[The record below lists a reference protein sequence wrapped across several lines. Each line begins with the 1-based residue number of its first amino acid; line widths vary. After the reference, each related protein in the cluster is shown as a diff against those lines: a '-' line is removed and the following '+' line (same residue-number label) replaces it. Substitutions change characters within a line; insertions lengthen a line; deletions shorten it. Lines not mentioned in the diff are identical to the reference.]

1 MVHTGESFGVG
12 TVVGF
17 PSFLTC
23 PASAGAVPAV
33 PARRGRTTCPLF
45 PLPLD
50 APPPSRPTPSPVT
63 DPLTLIP
70 SPARPP
76 DLTRVPSQAA
86 TTATAIDP
94 DLDPCPGPGL
104 APGSGPKALS
114 DSPCAPAPGQDAADR
129 PARVGT
135 FLPAR
140 VQALLPARSAANA
153 RRLRFALMLLPLALL
168 AVWAAVDWRTVHDGA
183 VRLASADLRWLL
195 AGVVFTALC
204 SVASACVRQG
214 AVPERLPPG
223 QLLAVQFAAGAAGH
237 ALPGN
242 IGAHAVVLRFLR
254 GRGMPLARAT
264 SSLALYSAVKP
275 VAKTLVIVA
284 FVVAFPG
291 TLRLAELLP
300 KGETLAL
307 VGAITGVSLAAV
319 VTLITTVRPLR
330 RPLIGGLRSAL
341 TDTRLVHSRPVRAL
355 SLWGGA
361 AAFPLCQG
369 AVVASVGS
377 SLGLPVSWTQMLFA
391 YLVAS
396 TAAGAVPAPGGLG
409 PMDAALVF
417 ALVAFGAPAT
427 LATTTVIGYRVLT
440 VWLPL
445 LPGTLVLSALV
456 RAKVL

>member
-1 MVHTGESFGVG
+1 M
-12 TVVGF
+12 
-17 PSFLTC
+17 
-23 PASAGAVPAV
+23 
-33 PARRGRTTCPLF
+33 F

-50 APPPSRPTPSPVT
+50 APRPSRPTPSPVT

-70 SPARPP
+70 SPARPL
-76 DLTRVPSQAA
+76 DLTQVPS
-86 TTATAIDP
+86 TAT
-94 DLDPCPGPGL
+94 GPGL
-104 APGSGPKALS
+104 DTKALS
-114 DSPCAPAPGQDAADR
+114 DASCALTPLASPTPLAGGTAACDPASSPCASTPDVSTPGQDAGGR
-129 PARVGT
+129 PARPGA

-140 VQALLPARSAANA
+140 VLALLPARSAVNG
-153 RRLRFALMLLPLALL
+153 RRLRFALTLLPVALL

-183 VRLASADLRWLL
+183 VRLASADFRWLL

-254 GRGMPLARAT
+254 RRDIPLARAT

-319 VTLITTVRPLR
+319 VTLVTTVRPLR

-341 TDTRLVHSRPVRAL
+341 TDTRLVHSCPVRAL

-361 AAFPLCQG
+361 VAFPLCQG

-445 LPGTLVLSALV
+445 LPGALVLSALV

>member
-1 MVHTGESFGVG
+1 M
-12 TVVGF
+12 
-17 PSFLTC
+17 
-23 PASAGAVPAV
+23 
-33 PARRGRTTCPLF
+33 F

-50 APPPSRPTPSPVT
+50 APPPSRPTAPIPVPDT
-63 DPLTLIP
+63 APVPIP
-70 SPARPP
+70 AP
-76 DLTRVPSQAA
+76 D
-86 TTATAIDP
+86 TAP
-94 DLDPCPGPGL
+94 DPCTSRLP
-104 APGSGPKALS
+104 
-114 DSPCAPAPGQDAADR
+114 
-129 PARVGT
+129 
-135 FLPAR
+135 LPAGLR
-140 VQALLPARSAANA
+140 RLLPARSPATM
-153 RRLRFALMLLPLALL
+153 RRLRLAFSLLPLVLL
-168 AVWAAVDWRTVHDGA
+168 GVWAAVDWRTVHGGA
-183 VRLASADLRWLL
+183 VRLASAHPLWLL
-195 AGVVFTALC
+195 AGVFFTGLC
-204 SVASACVRQG
+204 SVASACIRQG

-223 QLLAVQFAAGAAGH
+223 QLLATQFAAGAAGH

-254 GRGMPLARAT
+254 RRGIPLARAT
-264 SSLALYSAVKP
+264 TSLALYSAVKP
-275 VAKTLVIVA
+275 IAKTVVILA
-284 FVVAFPG
+284 FLVAFPG

-307 VGAITGVSLAAV
+307 VGAISAVSLAAV

-330 RPLIGGLRSAL
+330 QPLIGGLRNAL

-355 SLWGGA
+355 ALWGGA

-377 SLGLPVSWTQMLFA
+377 SLGLPVSWPQMLFA

-417 ALVAFGAPAT
+417 TLVAFGAPAA
-427 LATTTVIGYRVLT
+427 LATTTVIGYRLLT
-440 VWLPL
+440 IWLPL

>member
-12 TVVGF
+12 TVLGF

-70 SPARPP
+70 SPARPS
-76 DLTRVPSQAA
+76 DVTRVPSQA
-86 TTATAIDP
+86 TAPAIDP
-94 DLDPCPGPGL
+94 DPGPGHGL
-104 APGSGPKALS
+104 APCSGPKALS
-114 DSPCAPAPGQDAADR
+114 DSPCAPGQDTADR
-129 PARVGT
+129 PARVGA

-183 VRLASADLRWLL
+183 VRLASADPRWLL

-445 LPGTLVLSALV
+445 LPGTFVLSALV

>member
-1 MVHTGESFGVG
+1 M
-12 TVVGF
+12 
-17 PSFLTC
+17 
-23 PASAGAVPAV
+23 
-33 PARRGRTTCPLF
+33 F

-50 APPPSRPTPSPVT
+50 APPPSRPTPPPVP
-63 DPLTLIP
+63 DPITLIP
-70 SPARPP
+70 SPAPAP
-76 DLTRVPSQAA
+76 DLTQVPCQAA
-86 TTATAIDP
+86 APERTTVADHTTAAGRTAVSAPVPDFTKVPAPDPTTVSAPVP
-94 DLDPCPGPGL
+94 DLTVGPALGPAAVCDLVPGP
-104 APGSGPKALS
+104 ASGP
-114 DSPCAPAPGQDAADR
+114 R
-129 PARVGT
+129 PARSPA

-140 VQALLPARSAANA
+140 VQALLPARSAANG
-153 RRLRFALMLLPLALL
+153 RRLRLALTLLPLLL
-168 AVWAAVDWRTVHDGA
+168 LVVWATVDWRTVHGGA
-183 VRLASADLRWLL
+183 VRLASADFRWLL
-195 AGVVFTALC
+195 AGAFFTAMC

-223 QLLAVQFAAGAAGH
+223 QLLATQFAAGAAGH

-254 GRGMPLARAT
+254 GRGIPLARAT
-264 SSLALYSAVKP
+264 TSLALYSAVKP
-275 VAKTLVIVA
+275 VAKTLVILA

-291 TLRLAELLP
+291 TLRLAEILP
-300 KGETLAL
+300 EGDTLAL
-307 VGAITGVSLAAV
+307 VGAITAVSLAAV

-330 RPLIGGLRSAL
+330 RPLIGGLRTAL
-341 TDTRLVHSRPVRAL
+341 NDTRLVHSRPVRAL
-355 SLWGGA
+355 ALWGGA

-377 SLGLPVSWTQMLFA
+377 SLGLPVSWPQMLFA

-417 ALVAFGAPAT
+417 TLVAFGAPAT

>member
-1 MVHTGESFGVG
+1 M
-12 TVVGF
+12 
-17 PSFLTC
+17 
-23 PASAGAVPAV
+23 
-33 PARRGRTTCPLF
+33 F

-50 APPPSRPTPSPVT
+50 APPPSRPTPSPVP
-63 DPLTLIP
+63 DPTTLIP
-70 SPARPP
+70 SPAPAP
-76 DLTRVPSQAA
+76 DLTQVPGQASV
-86 TTATAIDP
+86 P
-94 DLDPCPGPGL
+94 DLSAAIPDPARALTLTPVPGSTPLPDLGGVRDSALDLTPVTGTAPDLGLTAVSEPAADLTPGP
-104 APGSGPKALS
+104 APTPTAVCDPVPG
-114 DSPCAPAPGQDAADR
+114 PAPDPR
-129 PARVGT
+129 PTRPLA
-135 FLPAR
+135 FLPACSP
-140 VQALLPARSAANA
+140 VAA
-153 RRLRFALMLLPLALL
+153 RRLRLALALLPLALL
-168 AVWAAVDWRTVHDGA
+168 AVWATVDWRTVHGGA

-195 AGVVFTALC
+195 AGAFFTALC

-214 AVPERLPPG
+214 AVPERLPLG
-223 QLLAVQFAAGAAGH
+223 QLLATQFAAGAAGH

-254 GRGMPLARAT
+254 GRGIPLARAT

-275 VAKTLVIVA
+275 VAKTLVILA

-300 KGETLAL
+300 EGETLAL
-307 VGAITGVSLAAV
+307 VGAITAVSLAAM

-330 RPLIGGLRSAL
+330 RPLMGGLRTAL
-341 TDTRLVHSRPVRAL
+341 NDTRLVHSRPVRAL
-355 SLWGGA
+355 ALWGGA

-369 AVVASVGS
+369 AVLASVGS
-377 SLGLPVSWTQMLFA
+377 SLGLPVSWPQMLFA

-417 ALVAFGAPAT
+417 TLVAFGAPAT

>member
-12 TVVGF
+12 TVLGF

-70 SPARPP
+70 SPARPS
-76 DLTRVPSQAA
+76 DVTRVPSQA
-86 TTATAIDP
+86 TAPAIDP
-94 DLDPCPGPGL
+94 DLDPGPGHGL
-104 APGSGPKALS
+104 APCSGPKALS
-114 DSPCAPAPGQDAADR
+114 DSPCAPGQDTADR
-129 PARVGT
+129 PARVGA

-183 VRLASADLRWLL
+183 VRLASADPRWLL

-445 LPGTLVLSALV
+445 LPGTFVLSALV

>member
-1 MVHTGESFGVG
+1 M
-12 TVVGF
+12 
-17 PSFLTC
+17 
-23 PASAGAVPAV
+23 
-33 PARRGRTTCPLF
+33 F

-50 APPPSRPTPSPVT
+50 APPPSRPTPSPVP
-63 DPLTLIP
+63 DPITLIP
-70 SPARPP
+70 SPALAP
-76 DLTRVPSQAA
+76 DLTHVPAQASV
-86 TTATAIDP
+86 P
-94 DLDPCPGPGL
+94 DLGAAIPDSARDLTLTPVPGSTPLPGLGAVRDPALGVTPVPGPAPDLGL
-104 APGSGPKALS
+104 TAVSEPTPDLIP
-114 DSPCAPAPGQDAADR
+114 SPAPAPTAVCDPLPGQAPGPR
-129 PARVGT
+129 PTRFPGFLPAGLQR

-140 VQALLPARSAANA
+140 SPVTA
-153 RRLRFALMLLPLALL
+153 RRLRLALTLLPLVLL
-168 AVWAAVDWRTVHDGA
+168 AVWATVDWRTVHGGA
-183 VRLASADLRWLL
+183 VRLASADPRWLL
-195 AGVVFTALC
+195 AGAFFTALC

-223 QLLAVQFAAGAAGH
+223 QLLATQFAAGAAGH

-254 GRGMPLARAT
+254 RRGIPLARAT

-275 VAKTLVIVA
+275 VAKTLVILA
-284 FVVAFPG
+284 FIVAFPG

-300 KGETLAL
+300 EGDTLAL
-307 VGAITGVSLAAV
+307 VGAITAVSLAAV

-330 RPLIGGLRSAL
+330 RPLMGGLRTAL
-341 TDTRLVHSRPVRAL
+341 NDTRLVHSRPVRAL
-355 SLWGGA
+355 ALWGGA

-369 AVVASVGS
+369 AVLASVGS
-377 SLGLPVSWTQMLFA
+377 SLGLPVSWPQMLFA

-417 ALVAFGAPAT
+417 TLVAFGAPAT

>member
-1 MVHTGESFGVG
+1 M
-12 TVVGF
+12 
-17 PSFLTC
+17 PS
-23 PASAGAVPAV
+23 P
-33 PARRGRTTCPLF
+33 TT
-45 PLPLD
+45 
-50 APPPSRPTPSPVT
+50 APEPTPSPT
-63 DPLTLIP
+63 TAPDPVP
-70 SPARPP
+70 SPATASDP
-76 DLTRVPSQAA
+76 VPSA
-86 TTATAIDP
+86 
-94 DLDPCPGPGL
+94 LGL
-104 APGSGPKALS
+104 C
-114 DSPCAPAPGQDAADR
+114 DPAPGEAAVSP
-129 PARVGT
+129 PARLAA

-140 VQALLPARSAANA
+140 VQALLPTRSPVTA
-153 RRLRFALMLLPLALL
+153 RRLRLALTLLPLLLL
-168 AVWAAVDWRTVHDGA
+168 AVWAAVDWRTVHGGA

-195 AGVVFTALC
+195 AGLFFTALC

-254 GRGMPLARAT
+254 GQGIPLARAT

-291 TLRLAELLP
+291 TLRLTELLP
-300 KGETLAL
+300 EGETLAL

-330 RPLIGGLRSAL
+330 RPLIGGLRTAL

-369 AVVASVGS
+369 AVLASVGS
-377 SLGLPVSWTQMLFA
+377 SLGLPASWTQMLFA

-417 ALVAFGAPAT
+417 TLVAFGAPAT

-445 LPGTLVLSALV
+445 LPGTFVLSTLV

>member
-1 MVHTGESFGVG
+1 M
-12 TVVGF
+12 
-17 PSFLTC
+17 
-23 PASAGAVPAV
+23 
-33 PARRGRTTCPLF
+33 F

-63 DPLTLIP
+63 DPLPLIP
-70 SPARPP
+70 SPARPA
-76 DLTRVPSQAA
+76 DLTK
-86 TTATAIDP
+86 
-94 DLDPCPGPGL
+94 GPT
-104 APGSGPKALS
+104 PVS
-114 DSPCAPAPGQDAADR
+114 DAPCAPLTVPGPRPLPEAASAGPCDPVDPAGSGVSPAADAAGPR
-129 PARVGT
+129 PSRMPA
-135 FLPAR
+135 FLPGR
-140 VQALLPARSAANA
+140 VRALLPARSAANA
-153 RRLRFALMLLPLALL
+153 RRLRFALALLPLLL
-168 AVWAAVDWRTVHDGA
+168 LGVWAAVDWRTVHDGA
-183 VRLASADLRWLL
+183 LRLASADPWWLL
-195 AGVVFTALC
+195 AGAFFTALC
-204 SVASACVRQG
+204 SVASACIRQG

-223 QLLAVQFAAGAAGH
+223 QLLATQFAAGAAGH

-254 GRGMPLARAT
+254 RRGIPLARAT

-275 VAKTLVIVA
+275 VAKTLVIVV
-284 FVVAFPG
+284 FVIAFPG
-291 TLRLAELLP
+291 TLRLTELLP

-307 VGAITGVSLAAV
+307 AGAITGVGLAAV
-319 VTLITTVRPLR
+319 VTLVTTVRPLR
-330 RPLIGGLRSAL
+330 RPLIGGLRTAL
-341 TDTRLVHSRPVRAL
+341 TDTRLVHSRPVRAV

-369 AVVASVGS
+369 AVLASVGS
-377 SLGLPVSWTQMLFA
+377 SLGLSVSWVQMIFV

-417 ALVAFGAPAT
+417 TLVAFGAPAT

>member
-1 MVHTGESFGVG
+1 M
-12 TVVGF
+12 
-17 PSFLTC
+17 
-23 PASAGAVPAV
+23 
-33 PARRGRTTCPLF
+33 F

-50 APPPSRPTPSPVT
+50 APPPSRPTPSPVP

-70 SPARPP
+70 GQASPP
-76 DLTRVPSQAA
+76 DLTHVPGQAS
-86 TTATAIDP
+86 TAGLTAAP
-94 DLDPCPGPGL
+94 DRTHPSCP
-104 APGSGPKALS
+104 APGTGLTRACDTALAFAEAAS
-114 DSPCAPAPGQDAADR
+114 LPAPAPASIPLTGQEPTSEEEASATR
-129 PARVGT
+129 RNRYPA

-140 VQALLPARSAANA
+140 LQALLPARSPGNA
-153 RRLRFALMLLPLALL
+153 SRLRLALALLPLVLL
-168 AVWAAVDWRTVHDGA
+168 GVWAAVDWRTVHGGA
-183 VRLASADLRWLL
+183 LRLASADWRWLL
-195 AGVVFTALC
+195 AGVVFTGLC
-204 SVASACVRQG
+204 SVASASVRQG

-223 QLLAVQFAAGAAGH
+223 QLLATQFAAGAAGH

-254 GRGMPLARAT
+254 RQGISLPRAT

-275 VAKTLVIVA
+275 VAKTLVILA
-284 FVVAFPG
+284 FLVAFPG
-291 TLRLAELLP
+291 TLQLAELLP

-330 RPLIGGLRSAL
+330 QPLIGGLRTAL
-341 TDTRLVHSRPVRAL
+341 TDTRLVHSRPVRAVA
-355 SLWGGA
+355 LWGGA

-377 SLGLPVSWTQMLFA
+377 SLGLPLSWPQMLFA

-417 ALVAFGAPAT
+417 TLVAFGAPAA

>member
-1 MVHTGESFGVG
+1 M
-12 TVVGF
+12 
-17 PSFLTC
+17 
-23 PASAGAVPAV
+23 
-33 PARRGRTTCPLF
+33 
-45 PLPLD
+45 
-50 APPPSRPTPSPVT
+50 
-63 DPLTLIP
+63 
-70 SPARPP
+70 
-76 DLTRVPSQAA
+76 DLTRVPSHA
-86 TTATAIDP
+86 TPTADDRTVPTNSTNPTTPTNATAPTAPPCDAPCDP
-94 DLDPCPGPGL
+94 SPAQPTACRPTGIVALLPG
-104 APGSGPKALS
+104 
-114 DSPCAPAPGQDAADR
+114 
-129 PARVGT
+129 RV
-135 FLPAR
+135 R
-140 VQALLPARSAANA
+140 ALLPARSAANG
-153 RRLRFALMLLPLALL
+153 RRLRLALTL
-168 AVWAAVDWRTVHDGA
+168 MPLVLLGAWAAFDWRTVHGGA
-183 VRLASADLRWLL
+183 VRLASADPRWLL
-195 AGVVFTALC
+195 AGVFFTALC

-223 QLLAVQFAAGAAGH
+223 QLLATQFAAGAAGH

-254 GRGMPLARAT
+254 RRGIPLARAT

-291 TLRLAELLP
+291 TLRLTELLP

-341 TDTRLVHSRPVRAL
+341 TDTRIVHSRPVRAL
-355 SLWGGA
+355 ALWGGA

-369 AVVASVGS
+369 AVLASVGS
-377 SLGLPVSWTQMLFA
+377 SLGLPVSWPQMLFA

-417 ALVAFGAPAT
+417 TLVAFGAPAT

>member
-1 MVHTGESFGVG
+1 M
-12 TVVGF
+12 
-17 PSFLTC
+17 
-23 PASAGAVPAV
+23 
-33 PARRGRTTCPLF
+33 F

-50 APPPSRPTPSPVT
+50 APPPSGPTPPPVP

-70 SPARPP
+70 SPARPV
-76 DLTRVPSQAA
+76 DLTRVSSHA
-86 TTATAIDP
+86 TPTADDRAVPTNPENPTNATAPTAPSCDP
-94 DLDPCPGPGL
+94 TCDPSPAQPTGL
-104 APGSGPKALS
+104 VALL
-114 DSPCAPAPGQDAADR
+114 PR
-129 PARVGT
+129 RV
-135 FLPAR
+135 R
-140 VQALLPARSAANA
+140 ALLPARTAANG
-153 RRLRFALMLLPLALL
+153 RRLRLALALLPLVLL
-168 AVWAAVDWRTVHDGA
+168 GAWAAFDWRTVHGGA

-195 AGVVFTALC
+195 AGVFFTALC

-223 QLLAVQFAAGAAGH
+223 QLLATQFAAGAAGH

-254 GRGMPLARAT
+254 RRGIPLARAT

-291 TLRLAELLP
+291 TLRLTELLP

-341 TDTRLVHSRPVRAL
+341 TDTRIVHSRPVRAL
-355 SLWGGA
+355 ALWGGA

-369 AVVASVGS
+369 AVLASVGS
-377 SLGLPVSWTQMLFA
+377 SLGLPVSWPQMLFA

-417 ALVAFGAPAT
+417 TLVAFGAPAT

>member
-1 MVHTGESFGVG
+1 MHDPV
-12 TVVGF
+12 
-17 PSFLTC
+17 
-23 PASAGAVPAV
+23 
-33 PARRGRTTCPLF
+33 
-45 PLPLD
+45 
-50 APPPSRPTPSPVT
+50 APCDSVT
-63 DPLTLIP
+63 
-70 SPARPP
+70 
-76 DLTRVPSQAA
+76 
-86 TTATAIDP
+86 
-94 DLDPCPGPGL
+94 
-104 APGSGPKALS
+104 
-114 DSPCAPAPGQDAADR
+114 PCAPDPSCPTGSHPTRLMFLLPGR
-129 PARVGT
+129 LR
-135 FLPAR
+135 
-140 VQALLPARSAANA
+140 ALLPARTPANG
-153 RRLRFALMLLPLALL
+153 RRLRLALTMLPLVLL
-168 AVWAAVDWRTVHDGA
+168 GIWAAVDWRTVHGGA
-183 VRLASADLRWLL
+183 VRLASADPRWLL
-195 AGVVFTALC
+195 AGVFFTALC

-214 AVPERLPPG
+214 AVPERLPRG
-223 QLLAVQFAAGAAGH
+223 QLLATQFAAGAAGH

-254 GRGMPLARAT
+254 RRGIPLARAT

-291 TLRLAELLP
+291 TLRLTELLP

-307 VGAITGVSLAAV
+307 IGAITGVSLAAV

-330 RPLIGGLRSAL
+330 RPLIGGLRTAL
-341 TDTRLVHSRPVRAL
+341 TDTRIVHGRPVRAL
-355 SLWGGA
+355 ALWGGA

-377 SLGLPVSWTQMLFA
+377 SLGLPVSWPQMLFA

-417 ALVAFGAPAT
+417 TLVAFGAPAT

>member
-1 MVHTGESFGVG
+1 M
-12 TVVGF
+12 
-17 PSFLTC
+17 
-23 PASAGAVPAV
+23 
-33 PARRGRTTCPLF
+33 F

-70 SPARPP
+70 SPARPS
-76 DLTRVPSQAA
+76 DVTRVPSQA
-86 TTATAIDP
+86 TAPAIDP
-94 DLDPCPGPGL
+94 DPGPGHGL
-104 APGSGPKALS
+104 APCSGPKALS

-129 PARVGT
+129 PARVGA

-183 VRLASADLRWLL
+183 VRLASADPRWLL

-445 LPGTLVLSALV
+445 LPGTFVLSALV

>member
-1 MVHTGESFGVG
+1 M
-12 TVVGF
+12 
-17 PSFLTC
+17 
-23 PASAGAVPAV
+23 
-33 PARRGRTTCPLF
+33 F

-50 APPPSRPTPSPVT
+50 APPPSRPTPSP
-63 DPLTLIP
+63 DPEPLTLIP
-70 SPARPP
+70 SPARPV
-76 DLTRVPSQAA
+76 DLTRAPSQATPTA
-86 TTATAIDP
+86 ADPTAADFTAADPTVAATPANPTAPTTAPPCVLTP
-94 DLDPCPGPGL
+94 DPGPTAL
-104 APGSGPKALS
+104 AGPTPAC
-114 DSPCAPAPGQDAADR
+114 PAPAPAPGDPLTPCDPTSAQHAAPHPPR
-129 PARVGT
+129 LVALLPGRV
-135 FLPAR
+135 R
-140 VQALLPARSAANA
+140 ALLPARTAANG
-153 RRLRFALMLLPLALL
+153 RRLRLALTLLPLLL
-168 AVWAAVDWRTVHDGA
+168 LGVWAAVDWRTVHGGA
-183 VRLASADLRWLL
+183 VRLASADPRWLL
-195 AGVVFTALC
+195 AGVLFTALC

-223 QLLAVQFAAGAAGH
+223 QLLATQFAAGAAGH

-254 GRGMPLARAT
+254 RRGIPLARAT

-284 FVVAFPG
+284 FVIAFPG
-291 TLRLAELLP
+291 TLRLTELLP

-319 VTLITTVRPLR
+319 VTLLTTVRPLR

-341 TDTRLVHSRPVRAL
+341 TDTRIVHSRPVRAL

-377 SLGLPVSWTQMLFA
+377 SLGLPLSWPQMLFA

-417 ALVAFGAPAT
+417 TLVAFGAPAT

-445 LPGTLVLSALV
+445 LPGMLVLSALV

>member
-1 MVHTGESFGVG
+1 MPG
-12 TVVGF
+12 
-17 PSFLTC
+17 P
-23 PASAGAVPAV
+23 VPG
-33 PARRGRTTCPLF
+33 P
-45 PLPLD
+45 
-50 APPPSRPTPSPVT
+50 RPTRF
-63 DPLTLIP
+63 
-70 SPARPP
+70 PA
-76 DLTRVPSQAA
+76 
-86 TTATAIDP
+86 
-94 DLDPCPGPGL
+94 
-104 APGSGPKALS
+104 
-114 DSPCAPAPGQDAADR
+114 
-129 PARVGT
+129 

-140 VQALLPARSAANA
+140 LHAFLPARSPGNA
-153 RRLRFALMLLPLALL
+153 RRLRLALTLLPLVLL
-168 AVWAAVDWRTVHDGA
+168 AVWAAVDWRTVHGGA
-183 VRLASADLRWLL
+183 VRLASADPRWLL
-195 AGVVFTALC
+195 AGAFFTALC

-214 AVPERLPPG
+214 ATPERLPPG
-223 QLLAVQFAAGAAGH
+223 QLLATQFAAGAAGH

-254 GRGMPLARAT
+254 GRGIPLARAT

-275 VAKTLVIVA
+275 VAKTLVILA

-300 KGETLAL
+300 EGDTLAL
-307 VGAITGVSLAAV
+307 VGGITAVSLAAV

-330 RPLIGGLRSAL
+330 RPLIGGLRTAL
-341 TDTRLVHSRPVRAL
+341 NDTRLVHSRPVRAL
-355 SLWGGA
+355 ALWGGA

-369 AVVASVGS
+369 AVLASVGS
-377 SLGLPVSWTQMLFA
+377 SLGLPVSWPQMLFA

-417 ALVAFGAPAT
+417 TLVAFGAPAT